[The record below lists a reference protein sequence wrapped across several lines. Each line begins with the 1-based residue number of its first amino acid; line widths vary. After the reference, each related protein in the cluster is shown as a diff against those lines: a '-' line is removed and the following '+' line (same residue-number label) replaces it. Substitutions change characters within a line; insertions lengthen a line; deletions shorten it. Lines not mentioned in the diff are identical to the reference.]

1 MKLNNMNKIEL
12 IILEFTIGAVLIGCL
27 YSEHKHNVE
36 LQGTIDKIEQAYID
50 NSRTILDTNKSTTAT
65 LQLTQKAL
73 NQMTDMKEE
82 VAALIASRFNVTNIF
97 KTTIKDSVVF
107 REVGDSLFID
117 TIQTFYYNDGYFVM
131 NCDLDSDTAYCD
143 YSYTD
148 SVTAITYVH
157 QNYKW
162 WQFKKK
168 RNFVSKYSTLTD
180 VMFKNPKVKIKSV
193 KSIQVTQ

>member
-1 MKLNNMNKIEL
+1 MNKIER
-12 IILEFTIGAVLIGCL
+12 IILEFIIAAVLIGCL
-27 YSEHKHNVE
+27 YFEHKHNVK
-36 LQGTIDKIEQAYID
+36 LQDRVNEVEQAYID
-50 NSRTILDTNKSTTAT
+50 NSKTILDTNKATTAT
-65 LQLTQKAL
+65 LELTQKAL
-73 NQMTDMKEE
+73 RQMTDIKQE
-82 VAALIASRFNVTNIF
+82 VAALIASRFNVTNTF
-97 KTTIKDSVVF
+97 KTTIRDSVVF

-148 SVTAITYVH
+148 SVTAITYIH

-180 VMFKNPKVKIKSV
+180 VMFKNPRVKIKSV
-193 KSIQVTQ
+193 KSIQVEQ